1 MDDGLDPDRL
11 EGLFEIG
18 VDEVSWR
25 KRHNYLTLVSD
36 HRRRRVVWGAEGRDT
51 ATLDGFVDE
60 LGEQRSAAVTAVS
73 MDMSA
78 GDLEEADVA
87 YLLDRFCSRAQR
99 SGLKPFVTLAKTI
112 RKHRAGILAAVR
124 LGVNNARHEGLN
136 RRVRQ
141 IITRAYGFHSSR
153 AALALI
159 MLAIGPIDHV
169 LPHERTGVP

>member
-78 GDLEEADVA
+78 GYAKSVA
-87 YLLDRFCSRAQR
+87 KPAHAPRAVICYD
-99 SGLKPFVTLAKTI
+99 PFHVV
-112 RKHRAGILAAVR
+112 AVR
-124 LGVNNARHEGLN
+124 HEAPCVRG
-136 RRVRQ
+136 RVRDPPL
-141 IITRAYGFHSSR
+141 RPV
-153 AALALI
+153 AA
-159 MLAIGPIDHV
+159 G
-169 LPHERTGVP
+169 R